1 MTVSLIYVTAASHDE
16 AEKIGTALVE
26 ERLAA
31 CANIL
36 GEMTS
41 IYRWEDAVQREPEVV
56 MIVKTRRE
64 RADDVIARIEQLHSY
79 DTPCA
84 IEIGIGRGAGK
95 FLNWIVEETS

>member
-1 MTVSLIYVTAASHDE
+1 MTVSLIYMTAASRDE

-41 IYRWEDAVQREPEVV
+41 IYRWEGSVQQEPEVA
-56 MIVKTRRE
+56 MIVKTRHE
-64 RADDVIARIEQLHSY
+64 RVDDVISRIEQLHSY

-84 IEIGIGRGAGK
+84 VEIGIERGTGK

>member
-1 MTVSLIYVTAASHDE
+1 MTVSLIYMTAASHDE

-41 IYRWEDAVQREPEVV
+41 IYRWEGAVQQEPEVA
-56 MIVKTRRE
+56 MIVKTQSE
-64 RADDVIARIEQLHSY
+64 RVDDVISRIEQLHSY

-84 IEIGIGRGAGK
+84 IEIAIGRGTGI

>member
-1 MTVSLIYVTAASHDE
+1 MTVSLIYMTAASHDE
-16 AEKIGTALVE
+16 AAKIGTALVE

-41 IYRWEDAVQREPEVV
+41 IYRWEGAVRREPEVA
-56 MIVKTRRE
+56 MIVKTRSE
-64 RADDVIARIEQLHSY
+64 RVSDVISRIEQLHSY

-95 FLNWIVEETS
+95 FLNWIIEETS

>member
-1 MTVSLIYVTAASHDE
+1 MTISLIYMTAASHNE
-16 AEKIGTALVE
+16 AEKIGTALVG

-41 IYRWEDAVQREPEVV
+41 IYRWEGSVQREPEVA
-56 MIVKTRRE
+56 MIVKTRSE
-64 RADDVIARIEQLHSY
+64 RVDDVISRIEQLHSY

-84 IEIGIGRGAGK
+84 VEIAIGRGGGN
-95 FLNWIVEETS
+95 FLNWIIEETS

>member
-1 MTVSLIYVTAASHDE
+1 MTVSLIYMTAASHDE

-41 IYRWEDAVQREPEVV
+41 IYRWKGAVQQEPEVA
-56 MIVKTRRE
+56 MIVKTQSE
-64 RADDVIARIEQLHSY
+64 RVDDVISRIEQLHSY

-84 IEIGIGRGAGK
+84 IEIAIGRGTGK

>member
-1 MTVSLIYVTAASHDE
+1 MTVSLIYMTAPSREE

-41 IYRWEDAVQREPEVV
+41 IYRWEGAVRQEPEVA
-56 MIVKTRRE
+56 MIVKTRSE
-64 RADDVIARIEQLHSY
+64 RVDDVISRIEQLHSY

-84 IEIGIGRGAGK
+84 IEIGIGRGTGK

>member
-1 MTVSLIYVTAASHDE
+1 MTVSLIYMTVASHDE

-41 IYRWEDAVQREPEVV
+41 IYRWEGAVQREPEVA
-56 MIVKTRRE
+56 MIVKTRSE
-64 RADDVIARIEQLHSY
+64 RVDDAISRIEQLHSY

-84 IEIGIGRGAGK
+84 IEIGIGRGTGK